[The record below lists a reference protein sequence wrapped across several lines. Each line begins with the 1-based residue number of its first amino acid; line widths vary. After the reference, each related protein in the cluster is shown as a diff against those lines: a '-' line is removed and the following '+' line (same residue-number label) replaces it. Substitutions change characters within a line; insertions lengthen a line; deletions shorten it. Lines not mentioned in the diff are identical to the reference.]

1 MDASDTLQEINTTLT
16 HLIADREQLQVKLGY
31 AISTISELKTQNE
44 QLELL
49 LSNAQFHLKT
59 LLHSD
64 QQARKKT
71 RSKTRSKTSCMQGT
85 WISDPATTFLAP
97 AELAWDKGE
106 TQNALILLTQIL
118 NEQGITARK
127 RANAELLYSVI
138 LRTSGQ
144 VQRAHT
150 HALNSISIA
159 EKAQLYD
166 LRCKAQFHRGLCFMH
181 ELRYDQAV
189 WCFVRAFYT
198 PGYEELVKT
207 NMESAVQTLLKLP
220 SDDPKRKFLSEDE
233 LLRLLSFVGQ

>member
-1 MDASDTLQEINTTLT
+1 MDASNTLQEINTALT
-16 HLIADREQLQVKLGY
+16 NLIADREQLQAKLGY

-49 LSNAQFHLKT
+49 LANAQFHLKT

-64 QQARKKT
+64 RQAQRLKAC
-71 RSKTRSKTSCMQGT
+71 SKTSCMKGT
-85 WISDPATTFLAP
+85 WISNPETTPFLTP
-97 AELAWDKGE
+97 AELAWNKGQA
-106 TQNALILLTQIL
+106 QNALTLLTQIL
-118 NEQGITARK
+118 NEQGITASK
-127 RANAELLYSVI
+127 RANAELLSSVI

-144 VQRAHT
+144 FERAHT
-150 HALNSISIA
+150 HALNSIRIA
-159 EKAQLYD
+159 ERAQLYD

-198 PGYEELVKT
+198 PGYEELVKA
-207 NMESAVQTLLKLP
+207 NMEIAVQNLLKLS